1 MNIHKNARLTFPRRL
16 ERVHAIVQGSMRL
29 TAAAASYGLSV
40 RTVRKW
46 LGRYKVQGDRA
57 VLACAKRR

>member
-1 MNIHKNARLTFPRRL
+1 M
-16 ERVHAIVQGSMRL
+16 VHAIVQGSMRL
-29 TAAAASYGLSV
+29 TAAAASYVISV

-57 VLACAKRR
+57 VLACAQRR